1 MLYGLW
7 TYGQSMVYKCFDY
20 GVWFMVVWLYGCM
33 FYFYDIERLLHRKD
47 EARRGAASRQRRTI
61 WNAGGDEITAKKD
74 DEHPEGNECSAKA
87 RCPEVCGDNHSA
99 ERRGEP

>member
-1 MLYGLW
+1 
-7 TYGQSMVYKCFDY
+7 
-20 GVWFMVVWLYGCM
+20 M
-33 FYFYDIERLLHRKD
+33 FYLYDIERLLHRKD